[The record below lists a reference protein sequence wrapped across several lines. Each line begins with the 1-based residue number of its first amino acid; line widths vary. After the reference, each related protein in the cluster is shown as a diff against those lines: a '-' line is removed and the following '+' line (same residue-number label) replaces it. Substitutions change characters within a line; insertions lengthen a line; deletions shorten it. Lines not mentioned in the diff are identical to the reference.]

1 MKTRKMPMLRQN
13 KFVISMMQYLKL
25 NERNKVHFLI
35 LNTFKYS
42 IKIVVLKIFM
52 PYFFDLPKIRHVL

>member
-1 MKTRKMPMLRQN
+1 
-13 KFVISMMQYLKL
+13 MMQYSEL
-25 NERNKVHFLI
+25 NELNKVNFLI

-42 IKIVVLKIFM
+42 IKIVVLKISM